1 MGLAMQIETK
11 VIHAGERRVEGS
23 VVTPIFQSATYV
35 HEEGKGYHDL
45 RYLRL
50 NNTPS
55 QVVLHDKLAA
65 LEGAESALVT
75 SSGMA
80 AITTTLFALLKSGDH
95 ILAQNVLYGGTYDFI
110 TKDLPQLGIT
120 YDFIDSNDAAS
131 WNAKLK
137 PSTKVIYVET
147 IANPL
152 LAVPDLGAVV
162 KFAKSRGLV
171 SAIDNTFASP
181 VVYQPVVQ
189 GFDLSL
195 HSCTKYMNGHSDL
208 VAGAVIGGREIVEKV
223 KHKLDH
229 LGGSLDPHAC
239 FLLQRGIKT
248 LALRVRAQSENAMAI
263 AKCLV
268 EHGAVERVYYPG
280 LATHASHAMA
290 AKSFRCG
297 FGGMVSFDIKGGNAA
312 ANRFVKCLKLPIDAP
327 SLGGVDSL
335 VSLPAQSSHAN
346 LTPEARAR
354 AGIGDGLVRL
364 SVGIEGTDDLVA
376 DVRQA
381 LG

>member
-1 MGLAMQIETK
+1 MQIETK
-11 VIHAGERRVEGS
+11 VVHAGERRVEGS

-35 HEEGKGYHDL
+35 HDDAKGYHDL

-65 LEGAESALVT
+65 LEGAESALVA

-80 AITTTLFALLKSGDH
+80 AITTSLFALLKSGDH

-110 TKDLPQLGIT
+110 TKDLAQLGIT
-120 YDFIDSNDAAS
+120 YDLIDSSDPAS
-131 WNAKLK
+131 WKAKRK
-137 PSTKVIYVET
+137 ETTKVIYVET

-152 LAVPDLGAVV
+152 LAVPELAAVA
-162 KFAKSRGLV
+162 KFAKENGLV

-181 VVYQPVVQ
+181 ILFQPIAH

-195 HSCTKYMNGHSDL
+195 HSCTKYMNGHSDI
-208 VAGAVIGGREIVEKV
+208 VAGAVIGSRALVEKV

-229 LGGSLDPHAC
+229 LGGSLDAHAC
-239 FLLQRGIKT
+239 FLLQRGMKT
-248 LALRVRAQSENAMAI
+248 LALRVRAQSANALAV
-263 AKCLV
+263 AKCLA
-268 EHGAVERVYYPG
+268 EHSAVERVYYPG
-280 LATHASHAMA
+280 LATHPSHALA
-290 AKSFRCG
+290 AKALTGG
-297 FGGMVSFDIKGGNAA
+297 FGGMVSFDIKGGAAA
-312 ANRFVKCLKLPIDAP
+312 ANRFVKSLTVVIDAP

-335 VSLPAQSSHAN
+335 VSIPAQSSHAN
-346 LTPEARAR
+346 LSREARLA
-354 AGIGDGLVRL
+354 AGIGDGLVRM
-364 SVGIEGTDDLVA
+364 SIGIEGTDDLVA

>member
-1 MGLAMQIETK
+1 MQIETM
-11 VIHAGERRVEGS
+11 VVHAGERRVEGA

-35 HEEGKGYHDL
+35 HDEAKGYHDL

-55 QVVLHDKLAA
+55 QVVLHEKLAA
-65 LEGAESALVT
+65 LEGAVSALVT
-75 SSGMA
+75 ASGMA
-80 AITTTLFALLKSGDH
+80 AITTTLFALLKAGDH
-95 ILAQNVLYGGTYDFI
+95 IIAQNVLYGGTYDFV

-120 YDFIDSNDAAS
+120 YDLVDASDVAS
-131 WNAKLK
+131 WEAKRK
-137 PSTKVIYVET
+137 PNTKVVYVET

-152 LAVPDLGAVV
+152 LAVPDLPAVV
-162 KFAKSRGLV
+162 KFAREHRLV
-171 SAIDNTFASP
+171 SVIDNTFASP
-181 VVYQPVVQ
+181 VLYQPVAQ

-208 VAGAVIGGREIVEKV
+208 VAGAVIGGRDLVERV

-239 FLLQRGIKT
+239 FLLQRGMKT
-248 LALRVRAQSENAMAI
+248 LALRVRAQSTNAMAV
-263 AKCLV
+263 AKCLTG
-268 EHGAVERVYYPG
+268 HAAVERVYYPG
-280 LATHASHAMA
+280 LATHASHAA
-290 AKSFRCG
+290 AVRALTGG
-297 FGGMVSFDIKGGNAA
+297 FGGMVSFDLRGGRDA
-312 ANRFVKCLKLPIDAP
+312 ANRFVKRLKLPIDAP

-335 VSLPAQSSHAN
+335 VSIPAQSSHAN
-346 LTPEARAR
+346 LSPEARAR

-376 DVRQA
+376 DVLQA

>member
-1 MGLAMQIETK
+1 MQIETK
-11 VIHAGERRVEGS
+11 VIHAGEQRVDGA
-23 VVTPIFQSATYV
+23 VVTPIFQSATFV
-35 HEEGKGYHDL
+35 HDDAKGYHDL

-65 LEGAESALVT
+65 LEGAEAALVA

-110 TKDLPQLGIT
+110 TKDLPQLGVA
-120 YDFIDSNDAAS
+120 YDLIDANDPAS
-131 WNAKLK
+131 WKAKLK
-137 PSTKVIYVET
+137 PNTKCIYVET
-147 IANPL
+147 IGNPL
-152 LAVPDLGAVV
+152 LGVPDLAEVV
-162 KFAKSRGLV
+162 KFSKAHGLV

-181 VVYQPVVQ
+181 VLYQPAVH

-208 VAGAVIGGREIVEKV
+208 VAGAVIGRRELVEKV

-229 LGGSLDPHAC
+229 FGGSLDPHAC
-239 FLLQRGIKT
+239 FLLQRGMKT
-248 LALRVRAQSENAMAI
+248 LVLRVRAQSASAMVI
-263 AKCLV
+263 AKFLA
-268 EHGAVERVYYPG
+268 EHRAVERVYYPG
-280 LATHASHAMA
+280 LASHPSHGVATKVFA
-290 AKSFRCG
+290 GG
-297 FGGMVSFDIKGGNAA
+297 FGGMVSFDLVGGKAA
-312 ANRFVKCLKLPIDAP
+312 ANRFVKRLQLPIDAP

-335 VSLPAQSSHAN
+335 VSIPAQSSHAN
-346 LTPEARAR
+346 LSPEARAR
-354 AGIGDGLVRL
+354 AGIGEGLVRL

-376 DVRQA
+376 DLRQA
-381 LG
+381 LD